1 MGVLLL
7 IISVALFT
15 HSGALIERSKGVKIT
30 KINMLITSSLEFVF
44 AVYFLI
50 AAIGRLHT

>member
-1 MGVLLL
+1 MGVCLL

-15 HSGALIERSKGVKIT
+15 HAAALIDRSKGVKIT
-30 KINMLITSSLEFVF
+30 KLGMMTASRIEFVF
-44 AVYFLI
+44 ALYFLI